1 MDVAANKTRIEAI
14 FAAMAEGD
22 GRPFNAA
29 MADDVVWRV
38 MGSGPWA
45 RDYRGKQAVVDEL
58 QRPLFANFA
67 TPYRCRATRI
77 IAEGDSVVV
86 LAKGEVTTKAGR
98 PYNNDYCFV
107 FTMRDGRIAGI
118 VEYMD
123 AALVEAAF
131 APPA

>member
-1 MDVAANKTRIEAI
+1 MDAATNKRAIEAV
-14 FAAMAEGD
+14 FAAFAEGD

-29 MADDVVWRV
+29 MADDVVWTV

-45 RDYRGKQAVVDEL
+45 RAYHGKAAVRDEL
-58 QRPLFANFA
+58 QRPLIANFA
-67 TPYRCRATRI
+67 SLYRCRAERI

-86 LAKGEVTTKAGR
+86 LAKGEVTTRSGA

-107 FTMRDGRIAGI
+107 IRMTDGRITEI

-123 AALVEAAF
+123 TALVEAVL